1 MQIKTIMRSP
11 HSSQMAISKTSAT
24 NKCWRGCGEKGTLL
38 HCRWECK
45 LIQPLWKTVYRFL
58 KKNNNNNNNKKKLGV
73 KPPYDPVTPL
83 LGIYFEETKTEK
95 DTLTSVFT
103 VALFTI
109 ARTWKQARDPST
121 DEQIKKLWY
130 IYTVE
135 YYSAIKGIHLSQF

>member
-1 MQIKTIMRSP
+1 M
-11 HSSQMAISKTSAT
+11 
-24 NKCWRGCGEKGTLL
+24 
-38 HCRWECK
+38 
-45 LIQPLWKTVYRFL
+45 IQPLWKTVYRFL
-58 KKNNNNNNNKKKLGV
+58 KNNNNNNNNNKKLGV

-103 VALFTI
+103 VALFII

-121 DEQIKKLWY
+121 DEQIKKLLY